1 MAGALGFLSGLVRG
15 VADTAKENRD
25 RMEREEFKKVQI
37 KLFKHDLEQKEQV
50 DLAKQQVFKLFQGFQ
65 TPTQTDDLGLGQA
78 QTTGQAPKRKSLMDI
93 LADPEGQM
101 ALMQSGMMKPAD
113 ILQSQRP
120 GMSEVLKQFAG
131 GGGAGGGGMELSG
144 IKIGPNGQIMPDLSR
159 PKFKTEV
166 PSGDGMSM
174 IRLDEYGREMGRRPM
189 SPSELKPPAQTPGQ
203 TAVDKKFAEEL
214 VNFKSA
220 GGFADVQKQL
230 AQLREASKALKE
242 EGNITGPLIGSVPE
256 YVQKRAN
263 PRAIAVR
270 DAVLESTQ
278 RNLRLVLGAQ
288 FTQREGEMLLSRAFD
303 QALPQAENKK
313 RVDRLIT
320 QIESAAKAKQ
330 EAIEYFEKKGS
341 LTGFKGKLDWT
352 MEDFMPAEKPSL
364 KGPGK
369 TGKQEDPLGLR

>member
-78 QTTGQAPKRKSLMDI
+78 QTTGQAPKRKSLMYI

-113 ILQSQRP
+113 ILESQRP
-120 GMSEVLKQFAG
+120 SQSEVLKQFTG
-131 GGGAGGGGMELSG
+131 SGMEPSSV
-144 IKIGPNGQIMPDLSR
+144 KISPKGQIMPELSR

-189 SPSELKPPAQTPGQ
+189 GPGEKKPLERSKGQ
-203 TAVDKKFAEEL
+203 TAIDTKFAEEY
-214 VNFKSA
+214 VAFKAA
-220 GGFADVQKQL
+220 GG
-230 AQLREASKALKE
+230 
-242 EGNITGPLIGSVPE
+242 
-256 YVQKRAN
+256 
-263 PRAIAVR
+263 
-270 DAVLESTQ
+270 
-278 RNLRLVLGAQ
+278 
-288 FTQREGEMLLSRAFD
+288 
-303 QALPQAENKK
+303 
-313 RVDRLIT
+313 
-320 QIESAAKAKQ
+320 
-330 EAIEYFEKKGS
+330 
-341 LTGFKGKLDWT
+341 
-352 MEDFMPAEKPSL
+352 
-364 KGPGK
+364 
-369 TGKQEDPLGLR
+369 